1 MLFLNRKNKEE
12 KEKVSVE
19 NIKTI
24 EKKEDREIVIEYRSI
39 YSPNLKTIRVCVD
52 ENIIKRIKTFIGFF
66 RKKDIYKVVGNE
78 NKITFLYL
86 GKYLIVFKMVFEE
99 NIRIIKGYIFR
110 KIKDSGNLAK
120 YVDYNVKKGVP
131 YELISPEITK
141 RTFYILTNDKPVF
154 FELKDLV
161 ILNAKQMRGFL
172 RTLNR
177 ICLFY

>member
-12 KEKVSVE
+12 KEKVNVE
-19 NIKTI
+19 SIKTI
-24 EKKEDREIVIEYRSI
+24 AKEEDREIVIEYKSI
-39 YSPNLKTIRVCVD
+39 YSPNLKAIRVHIN
-52 ENIIKRIKTFIGFF
+52 ENIVKRIKTFIRFF
-66 RKKDIYKVVGNE
+66 KKKDIYKVIGNE
-78 NKITFLYL
+78 DKITFLYL
-86 GKYLIVFKMVFEE
+86 GKYLIIFKVVFEE
-99 NIRIIKGYIFR
+99 NIRVIKGYIFR

-131 YELISPEITK
+131 YELVSPEITK

-177 ICLFY
+177 IIRQI